1 MLRKLLSAGLAGC
14 ALFAIAALA
23 QEGHPLTGT
32 WHGDW
37 GSDAKQRTPIVMFMK
52 WNNTAIEGT
61 LNPGRNGVPLKLVGL
76 DPAKWMVHIEADTKD
91 GQHIAADGKLEDIGS
106 YHRTIT
112 GTWTQGSAKG
122 DFKIRRD

>member
-1 MLRKLLSAGLAGC
+1 MFAVCAML
-14 ALFAIAALA
+14 ALWTFAPA

-37 GSDAKQRTPIVMFMK
+37 GSNAKQRTPIVMFLK
-52 WNNTAIEGT
+52 WNNIAVEGT
-61 LNPGRNGVPLKLVGL
+61 LNPGRNGVPLTSATL
-76 DPAKWMVHIEADTKD
+76 DPSKWMVHFEANTKD
-91 GQHIAADGKLEDIGS
+91 GQHVVADGKLEDIGS

-122 DFKIRRD
+122 DFKLRRD